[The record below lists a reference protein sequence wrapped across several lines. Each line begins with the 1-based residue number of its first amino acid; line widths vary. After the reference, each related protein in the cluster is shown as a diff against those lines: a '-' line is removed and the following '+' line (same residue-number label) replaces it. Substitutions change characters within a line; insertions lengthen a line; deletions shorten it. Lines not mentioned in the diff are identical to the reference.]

1 MKGKNMKKYISILLS
16 MVMVMTSLPMT
27 VFAFESNDYKSE
39 ILYEKEERRSENS
52 KTFVTEKGTYVTAI
66 SSDSLCYYKD
76 GDYHD
81 IDNTIIKKD
90 RNTLSNVDNAYS
102 VELPR
107 VIDKNDG
114 IKITKDDYSIT
125 LSLKNDI
132 SKSKSKVTNFENDIK
147 ETTLEDEIQNK
158 LQQNK
163 TTSEVKYE
171 NVLDN
176 IDLEYQIMPSIIKEN
191 IILNEAP
198 ENDFKIDYCLETN
211 GLD

>member
-158 LQQNK
+158 LQ
-163 TTSEVKYE
+163 
-171 NVLDN
+171 
-176 IDLEYQIMPSIIKEN
+176 
-191 IILNEAP
+191 
-198 ENDFKIDYCLETN
+198 
-211 GLD
+211 